1 MLIYQKTFEN
11 LKTKNCNFPIED
23 QFYATD
29 KEAIIADG
37 ITRDPIGISNLASSS
52 FNEMI
57 KKYPRPS
64 GGELAAKKIIETF
77 KESKG
82 TLKERLIKCNKA
94 VKELNKNFI
103 QQCDYLENDYYGAVA
118 ACIQIKN
125 NILNYAYI
133 CDCGIIVYDNKGN
146 IKFQTEDD
154 KEIYSDPYIN
164 KINIPWNLPEK
175 RILVRKKYRN
185 NPENIQDGFCVSY
198 GALTGEE
205 KAEQFIKLGYINIER
220 EDIIAIYSDG
230 FNNFLHNQE
239 FIQHIINLSE
249 KKLEEYI
256 NRKSL
261 ENYNQYGKEKTIIL
275 MKNHEKTE

>member
-29 KEAIIADG
+29 KEAIVADG

-64 GGELAAKKIIETF
+64 GGELAAKTITETF
-77 KESKG
+77 KKSKG
-82 TLKERLIKCNKA
+82 TLKERLIECNKA

-103 QQCDYLENDYYGAVA
+103 KQCDYLENDYYGAVA

-125 NILNYAYI
+125 NILEYAYI
-133 CDCGIIVYDNKGN
+133 CDCGIIVYDKNGN

-154 KEIYSDPYIN
+154 KELYSDPYIN

-175 RILVRKKYRN
+175 RRLIRKKYRN
-185 NPENIQDGFCVSY
+185 NSENIQDGICVSY
-198 GALTGEE
+198 GAITGE
-205 KAEQFIKLGYINIER
+205 KSAEQFIRTGQIILEKD
-220 EDIIAIYSDG
+220 DITAIYSDG
-230 FNNFLHNQE
+230 FINFLRDIA
-239 FIQHIINLSE
+239 FINEILHFNKE
-249 KKLEEYI
+249 KLEDYV
-256 NRKSL
+256 NKKAL
-261 ENYNQYGKEKTIIL
+261 EDYNLYGKEKTLVLIKHI
-275 MKNHEKTE
+275 